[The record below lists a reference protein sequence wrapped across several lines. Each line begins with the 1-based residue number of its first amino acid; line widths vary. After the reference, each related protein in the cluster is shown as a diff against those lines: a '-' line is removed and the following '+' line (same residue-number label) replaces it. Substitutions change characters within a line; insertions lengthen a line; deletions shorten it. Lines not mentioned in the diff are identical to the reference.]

1 MTKLL
6 LIVNF
11 NELAFFAAKAQ
22 EKKTFFSN
30 KEKKNLFHS
39 KIPIDK

>member
-1 MTKLL
+1 MTKSL

-11 NELAFFAAKAQ
+11 NELAFFAAKGQ

-30 KEKKNLFHS
+30 KEKKKPFS
-39 KIPIDK
+39 